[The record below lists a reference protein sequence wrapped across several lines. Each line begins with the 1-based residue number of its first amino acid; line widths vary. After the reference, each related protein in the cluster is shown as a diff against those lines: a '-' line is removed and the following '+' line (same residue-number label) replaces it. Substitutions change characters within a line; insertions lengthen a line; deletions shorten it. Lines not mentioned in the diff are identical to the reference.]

1 MGRDALGRAGRTR
14 SECRQ
19 RCGEVLVRLAEF
31 GFALLRGAPV
41 ESGTVLRAVELFGF
55 VRETNYGRLFDVRAV
70 VEPTNLAFTSLPLG
84 PHTDNPYRDPVP
96 TLQLLHCLTS
106 NASGGDTTLVDGF
119 AAAEARRRQDPDA
132 FALLSRHPISFRYRD
147 VETDLEA
154 RTPVIRL
161 DAEGTVTGLRFNN
174 RSKGPLGVP
183 APLVRAYHGAYRAFA
198 RLLEHA
204 ELQLVLRLEPGDILV
219 FDNERVLHGR
229 TGYDGAGT
237 RHLQGCY
244 ADRDGARSRLAV
256 LDRRSAS

>member
-1 MGRDALGRAGRTR
+1 LRRGPRSAPERVAPLVRLTVGRDALGRAGRTR
-14 SECRQ
+14 SECRR

-96 TLQLLHCLTS
+96 TLQLLHCLAS

-161 DAEGTVTGLRFNN
+161 DAEGTVTG
-174 RSKGPLGVP
+174 SGSTTAQKG
-183 APLVRAYHGAYRAFA
+183 
-198 RLLEHA
+198 
-204 ELQLVLRLEPGDILV
+204 
-219 FDNERVLHGR
+219 
-229 TGYDGAGT
+229 
-237 RHLQGCY
+237 
-244 ADRDGARSRLAV
+244 
-256 LDRRSAS
+256 RSASQRRSSAPITAPTGPSRACSSTRSSSLS